1 MERNMQ
7 GPQKQE
13 GRQKSELAEVK
24 EHQGLV
30 EWMSLLDSWFFKAD
44 LARYSAETKKQYQDT
59 AERHTVTVRK

>member
-1 MERNMQ
+1 MKRNMQ

-30 EWMSLLDSWFFKAD
+30 SE
-44 LARYSAETKKQYQDT
+44 
-59 AERHTVTVRK
+59 

>member
-30 EWMSLLDSWFFKAD
+30 E
-44 LARYSAETKKQYQDT
+44 
-59 AERHTVTVRK
+59 